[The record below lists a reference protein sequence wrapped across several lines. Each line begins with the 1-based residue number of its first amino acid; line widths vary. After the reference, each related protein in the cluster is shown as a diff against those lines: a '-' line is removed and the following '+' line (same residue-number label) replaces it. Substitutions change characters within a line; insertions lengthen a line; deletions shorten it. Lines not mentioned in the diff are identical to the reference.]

1 MRLYPINH
9 TEVTYARF
17 TCLFTAWNINL
28 SLAKEYSFIIASL
41 IGVINGTAPNPVK
54 LAEMCDELGSVLGRP
69 SWLPVPD
76 FALKTVLGE
85 GATVVRA
92 LHS

>member
-1 MRLYPINH
+1 
-9 TEVTYARF
+9 
-17 TCLFTAWNINL
+17 
-28 SLAKEYSFIIASL
+28 
-41 IGVINGTAPNPVK
+41 
-54 LAEMCDELGSVLGRP
+54 MCDQLGSVLGRP

-92 LHS
+92 LHSSTYSPFVLGVYSIQYFHHYDAILGSGRPKGGAG